1 MTYEHLK
8 NKSKS
13 QLIDII
19 LSENIEKTDCTS
31 DAVESIWSLDINE
44 NQENFVLLCLD
55 NCNQILN
62 KMILF
67 KGGIS
72 QCSIDLRLVF
82 NEILKT
88 NRCTKF
94 IVAHNHPTG
103 NLRPSNPDLVLTEKI
118 KEGAEL
124 LSLSF
129 LDHIIFSKF
138 KYFSFVEENLL

>member
-1 MTYEHLK
+1 MTYDNLK

-19 LSENIEKTDCTS
+19 LSENMEKTDCTS
-31 DAVESIWSLDINE
+31 DAINSIWSLGINE
-44 NQENFVLLCLD
+44 NQENFILLCLD
-55 NCNQILN
+55 SCNQVL
-62 KMILF
+62 KKKVLF

-72 QCSIDLRLVF
+72 QCSVDIKLIF
-82 NEILKT
+82 NEVLKT
-88 NRCTKF
+88 NRCIKF

-103 NLRPSNPDLVLTEKI
+103 DLEPSKPDLVLTERI

-129 LDHIIFSKF
+129 LDHIIFSKL
-138 KYFSFVEENLL
+138 KYLSFQEKNLF